1 MTYDAA
7 AHRRRLEAQTKVQL
21 AQAVSAHPQFVYSE
35 HPPIRWRK
43 DELVQWLLVADKP
56 RPMPTGVPEQQKGLI
71 MRTIRTVA
79 AQRRVGRD

>member
-21 AQAVSAHPQFVYSE
+21 AQAVSAHPQFLYSE
-35 HPPIRWRK
+35 HPPIRWK
-43 DELVQWLLVADKP
+43 KEELVQWLLVADKP
-56 RPMPTGVPEQQKGLI
+56 RPMPDVVPDSPKGLI

-79 AQRRVGRD
+79 QRRVGRD

>member
-21 AQAVSAHPQFVYSE
+21 AQAVSAHPQFLYSE
-35 HPPIRWRK
+35 HPPIRWK
-43 DELVQWLLVADKP
+43 KEELVQWLLVADKP
-56 RPMPTGVPEQQKGLI
+56 RPMPDVIPESQKGLI

-79 AQRRVGRD
+79 QRRAQQ

>member
-21 AQAVSAHPQFVYSE
+21 AQAVSAHPQFLYSE
-35 HPPIRWRK
+35 HPPIRWK
-43 DELVQWLLVADKP
+43 KEELVQWLLVADKP
-56 RPMPTGVPEQQKGLI
+56 RPMPDVVPEHQKGLI

-79 AQRRVGRD
+79 QRRAQQ